1 MAALVCGSCGIVV
14 YREGE
19 LLKAGKEA
27 ILAPPMSDVEVGATG
42 RVLGRKMRV
51 FGRIR
56 LEHDRGLW
64 DEWFVEDER
73 GNPAW
78 LVEEEGGFTLERPLT
93 EPLPAGIEAAS
104 GGDVFTVGGA
114 KFQVEDMGEGTVAG
128 GEGQLPRGFEP
139 GEAFRYLDLS
149 EIGGRGR
156 LSVEFFE
163 GETLAFL
170 GRTVPRKKVEFP
182 RRRRAAAETVAGSKM
197 SCLGCGAAIDVRSLP
212 DPTKTLT
219 CTYCGTVHS
228 RGEGSRDWSEIGKNG
243 DRAPTHLALGAKG
256 SLKGRIF
263 EVIGRLAYQE
273 RELDDGRWSDF
284 RPGSCEYVL
293 LDDDGNYSTIEVSEE
308 GVTWLRE
315 EEQLPQQNLV
325 ALLKWGEH
333 YSHRDRTYRMY
344 ERGCAQLTY
353 VDGALPWVAKIG
365 DISQFIDLID
375 MPLILD
381 DRVPQRLSVE
391 WVATKEG
398 ANEIQAFVGTD
409 VEPDLL
415 IRKFSADTSLR
426 DIRRRVLKPYQRSP
440 FLAQFATS
448 WVMMGLLCML
458 GSCVAG
464 SRTGSSVVAEV
475 GLAYNGKP
483 VDAYSESFSIDDGQ
497 LVRLDLD
504 SSANNSWLWAE
515 VDLVD
520 ASSRSSVGF
529 IAAEVSYYHG
539 GSGEDAWSEGSRGY
553 TRFFKVDDGG
563 DYRLRLE
570 VGEAAKRGMSANAKI
585 SSVAVDP
592 RQPKRAGW
600 FLLVGGFLL
609 LVGRIVSRPNLWPS
623 DD

>member
-114 KFQVEDMGEGTVAG
+114 TRWRIWARAPSRAAKASFRAG
-128 GEGQLPRGFEP
+128 SNPARRF
-139 GEAFRYLDLS
+139 ATSTSRRSAAAVD
-149 EIGGRGR
+149 
-156 LSVEFFE
+156 SVWSSSK
-163 GETLAFL
+163 GKRWPFL
-170 GRTVPRKKVEFP
+170 GGPSRE
-182 RRRRAAAETVAGSKM
+182 RRWIFLGDGALLQRPSRAARCPASGAVPPSM
-197 SCLGCGAAIDVRSLP
+197 CGPFP

-228 RGEGSRDWSEIGKNG
+228 RGEGSQDWSEIGKNG

-325 ALLKWGEH
+325 ALLKWGDH

-475 GLAYNGKP
+475 GLAYTGKP
-483 VDAYSESFSIDDGQ
+483 VDAYSEPFSLKDGQ

>member
-1 MAALVCGSCGIVV
+1 MV

-19 LLKAGKEA
+19 LLKAGGYP
-27 ILAPPMSDVEVGATG
+27 LRQCPTSRWATR

-104 GGDVFTVGGA
+104 GDVFTVGGA
-114 KFQVEDMGEGTVAG
+114 NSQVEDMGEGTVAG

-228 RGEGSRDWSEIGKNG
+228 RGEGSQDWSEIGKNG

-263 EVIGRLAYQE
+263 EGPGAWLQE

-284 RPGSCEYVL
+284 RPAPAST
-293 LDDDGNYSTIEVSEE
+293 YSWT
-308 GVTWLRE
+308 T
-315 EEQLPQQNLV
+315 
-325 ALLKWGEH
+325 
-333 YSHRDRTYRMY
+333 T
-344 ERGCAQLTY
+344 
-353 VDGALPWVAKIG
+353 
-365 DISQFIDLID
+365 
-375 MPLILD
+375 
-381 DRVPQRLSVE
+381 
-391 WVATKEG
+391 
-398 ANEIQAFVGTD
+398 GT
-409 VEPDLL
+409 
-415 IRKFSADTSLR
+415 
-426 DIRRRVLKPYQRSP
+426 
-440 FLAQFATS
+440 
-448 WVMMGLLCML
+448 
-458 GSCVAG
+458 
-464 SRTGSSVVAEV
+464 
-475 GLAYNGKP
+475 
-483 VDAYSESFSIDDGQ
+483 
-497 LVRLDLD
+497 
-504 SSANNSWLWAE
+504 
-515 VDLVD
+515 
-520 ASSRSSVGF
+520 
-529 IAAEVSYYHG
+529 
-539 GSGEDAWSEGSRGY
+539 
-553 TRFFKVDDGG
+553 TRPSKC
-563 DYRLRLE
+563 
-570 VGEAAKRGMSANAKI
+570 
-585 SSVAVDP
+585 
-592 RQPKRAGW
+592 PKKA
-600 FLLVGGFLL
+600 
-609 LVGRIVSRPNLWPS
+609 
-623 DD
+623 